1 MLSTF
6 NLESVDIFLKICKR
20 EIEKGNCYFV
30 LRTLTIKGKII
41 TAKQALINIGIVKE
55 KEIWQHILSLKA
67 SDCVKIEKDEDY
79 KRAFDNLK
87 VINMSLQENKSLKHT
102 NKSYKG
108 IINKQNKVI
117 DEMANYIAN
126 WDVEEDICKKVEK
139 PLCNNETSVPVSYC
153 VECVK
158 QYFEKKVEE
167 DIC

>member
-1 MLSTF
+1 MLSK
-6 NLESVDIFLKICKR
+6 E
-20 EIEKGNCYFV
+20 EIEKA
-30 LRTLTIKGKII
+30 II
-41 TAKQALINIGIVKE
+41 WVKE
-55 KEIWQHILSLKA
+55 RLEYIIQKCDL
-67 SDCVKIEKDEDY
+67 KDEDY